1 MRARSILVLAMT
13 ALLLGGCIKELKD
26 FKADIEAEPTRNPN
40 DTTSRV
46 LNEMKRPQ
54 GATAT
59 VAVPVDDR
67 DARLSALES
76 ELARL
81 RAERDRL
88 AARVSELENE
98 LAKCRQELAQCRQER
113 DQLASRVKELES
125 QIAQL
130 QGQID
135 QLKAERDRLAA
146 ALAAA
151 QAALAASEAEKNK
164 LRNEL
169 DECRAKLKQ
178 CEADLEA
185 LKKRIAELESQP
197 PKVVEKVVE
206 VEKIVEKKVEVP
218 VPTPVPTPVER
229 VVEKIVKVP
238 MIEIRAD
245 ALFDT
250 LKADLRPN
258 AEKALKNA
266 SDALKK
272 FAPSVKTVRV
282 DGHADSRQI
291 RKSKQFPNNQVLSE
305 ARANTVADYLAKH
318 SGIPREKFVVTGH
331 GDTQPIADNKT
342 AEGQAQN
349 RRVEVTVEQIQ

>member
-1 MRARSILVLAMT
+1 MRARQVLMIGMAS
-13 ALLLGGCIKELKD
+13 LLLSGCIKEVKD
-26 FKADIEAEPTRNPN
+26 FQSDMEAEPRRNPN
-40 DTTSRV
+40 DSSSRV

-54 GATAT
+54 GAVAP
-59 VAVPVDDR
+59 VAVPFDDR
-67 DARLSALES
+67 DARLSSLES
-76 ELARL
+76 ELAKLRAERDRLASRVSELENELARL

-88 AARVSELENE
+88 AARVTELENE
-98 LAKCRQELAQCRQER
+98 LAKCKSEL
-113 DQLASRVKELES
+113 
-125 QIAQL
+125 AQL
-130 QGQID
+130 QGQLA
-135 QLKAERDRLAA
+135 QLEQIKAERDRLAA

-151 QAALAASEAEKNK
+151 EAALAASEAEKNK
-164 LRNEL
+164 LRSDLE
-169 DECRAKLKQ
+169 ECQSKLKQ

-185 LKKRIAELESQP
+185 LKKRVAELEAQP
-197 PKVVEKVVE
+197 AKVVEKIVEVEKVVEKRVEVPVPVPVEKVVEKVV
-206 VEKIVEKKVEVP
+206 
-218 VPTPVPTPVER
+218 
-229 VVEKIVKVP
+229 KVP
-238 MIEIRAD
+238 MIELRAD

-272 FAPSVKTVRV
+272 FAPSVKAVRV

-318 SGIPREKFVVTGH
+318 SGIPREKFIVTGH

-342 AEGQAQN
+342 PEGQAAN
-349 RRVEVTVEQIQ
+349 RRVEVQIDQIQ

>member
-1 MRARSILVLAMT
+1 MSARSILAVAMT
-13 ALLLGGCIKELKD
+13 ALLLGGCIKEIQD
-26 FKADIEAEPTRNPN
+26 FKSDIEAEPTRNPN
-40 DTTSRV
+40 DTTTRV

-54 GATAT
+54 GTTTT

-151 QAALAASEAEKNK
+151 QAALAASEAEKNQ
-164 LRNEL
+164 LRKEL
-169 DECRAKLKQ
+169 DECLAKLKQ

-185 LKKRIAELESQP
+185 LKNQP

-206 VEKIVEKKVEVP
+206 VEKRVEVP
-218 VPTPVPTPVER
+218 VPTPVPTPVEKVVEK

-272 FAPSVKTVRV
+272 FGSSVKTVRV

-291 RKSKQFPNNQVLSE
+291 RKSKEFPNNQVLSE
-305 ARANTVADYLAKH
+305 ARAKTVADYLAKH